1 MSNFYIKVDQKVTAW
16 ISNTVVVEADSKEE
30 AIKQLANDLKS
41 RGVYQLSIMETETL
55 YETEEPLT
63 VKDNNGNP
71 TIEIVDKYKDGYGLD
86 GYGVV
91 WDNVDGFHV

>member
-1 MSNFYIKVDQKVTAW
+1 MSNFYIKVDQKVTIW
-16 ISNTVVVEADSKEE
+16 MQNTVAVEADSKDE

-41 RGVYQLSIMETETL
+41 RGVCQLNIMESEVL
-55 YETEEPLT
+55 YETEEPIT
-63 VKDNNGNP
+63 VKDNDGEP
-71 TIEIVDKYKDGYGLD
+71 TIEIIDKYKDGYGSD